1 MCRAYRRP
9 RYTDQS
15 GATSAGRTGGF
26 SIHGVHSLQN
36 NFMLDGID
44 NNSISENVQ
53 ELTTEVAR
61 PSVDTI
67 QEFRVIT
74 NPYAAEFGPAP
85 GATVAVT
92 TRGGSNDFHSLA
104 FEYLRNRIFD
114 ANDFFLNRSGLTKPQ
129 NDQPIRR

>member
-1 MCRAYRRP
+1 LTPHCLRQWDDLIRLVPVVQAS
-9 RYTDQS
+9 RYTDQR
-15 GATSAGRTGGF
+15 GATSAGRTGGLNV
-26 SIHGVHSLQN
+26 HGVHSLQN
-36 NFMLDGID
+36 NFVLDGID

-74 NPYAAEFGPAP
+74 NPYAAEFGRAP

-92 TRGGSNDFHSLA
+92 T
-104 FEYLRNRIFD
+104 
-114 ANDFFLNRSGLTKPQ
+114 
-129 NDQPIRR
+129 